1 MKHVKVGLWKLPGI
15 TFPKDVAPEV
25 IEEMVT
31 WTKENH
37 CGTCMGPGFWSFRNE
52 AQRDWFILR
61 WIDQIP
67 KDKKDD

>member
-1 MKHVKVGLWKLPGI
+1 MKHVQVGMWKLPGI

-25 IEEMVT
+25 IDEMVA
-31 WTKENH
+31 WTTENH

-67 KDKKDD
+67 KDKSND